1 MLRSQPVIKQVLSG
15 IYSIPSSPT
24 PSFYLHRLVIP
35 LILPLRTVFPSDILT
50 DWMRLHILPSL
61 NFDWIATLSA
71 THLPLT
77 AVFILDHWVPAQETS
92 EGHHSSLE
100 QLVSIE
106 ESVSAL
112 TVEDEHFPS
121 VKNAIFQ
128 HLSWVFKYLMIS
140 ESHNFKIICTW
151 QQAFF

>member
-1 MLRSQPVIKQVLSG
+1 MLRPQSVIKQVLSG
-15 IYSIPSSPT
+15 IYGIPSSPT

-35 LILPLRTVFPSDILT
+35 LILPLRTVLPSDIFT

-77 AVFILDHWVPAQETS
+77 AVFILGDWVPAQETS
-92 EGHHSSLE
+92 ECHHSSLE

-106 ESVSAL
+106 ESVPTL
-112 TVEDEHFPS
+112 TIEDEHFPS
-121 VKNAIFQ
+121 VKNTIFQ
-128 HLSWVFKYLMIS
+128 HLSWVFKYFMIS
-140 ESHNFKIICTW
+140 ESHNFKIIRAW
-151 QQAFF
+151 QQACF